1 MRIRSQSHLRFIWG
15 FAILWNLIALPATF
29 FGAVPA
35 IQEGR
40 PGAWVALTFPLAG
53 VCLLLW
59 AVRMSLRSWRFGPS
73 WLELDDAMATLGGP
87 LRARIAAPRLRGD
100 GPILLTL
107 SCINRTVTGSGSD
120 RSTWEKVVW
129 QEEQAV
135 SSDAVEAGPEGA
147 LVQVSFRLPFD
158 APPTQQ
164 DNPRDEI
171 LWRLQARA
179 RLSGVDY
186 DEVFEIPVAPAPAG
200 AAQADA
206 ARNARQPAP
215 GRPDASRILIEAD
228 ASGGT
233 RFVLP
238 AFRNL
243 KASLVTGLFASM
255 FVGGAGLFFFLV
267 RSALHGNWFS
277 LFVSGAIGI
286 VLVPFTLLLVLIALH
301 TGLVDTRVLAG
312 PAGLAI
318 TSGIFGLS
326 WTRSAPTDDVGDI
339 SLKVGMQVGMVPYYD
354 LKIARRSGRPL
365 TISAMLRNKR
375 EAGWL
380 AAEIKKSLR

>member
-1 MRIRSQSHLRFIWG
+1 MRIRSQSHLRFVWG

-29 FGAVPA
+29 LGAVPA

-40 PGAWVALTFPLAG
+40 PGAWVAFTFPLAG

-59 AVRMSLRSWRFGPS
+59 AVRLSLRFWRFGPS

-120 RSTWEKVVW
+120 SSTWEKIVW
-129 QEEQAV
+129 QEEQEV
-135 SSDAVEAGPEGA
+135 SPDAVEAGPEGA

-158 APPTQQ
+158 ASPTQEA
-164 DNPRDEI
+164 NPRDRI

-186 DEVFEIPVAPAPAG
+186 DEVFEVPVAPAPTG
-200 AAQADA
+200 TAQAKG
-206 ARNARQPAP
+206 ARNVRQFAP
-215 GRPDASRILIEAD
+215 ERPEASRILIEAD
-228 ASGGT
+228 PSGGT

-243 KASLVTGLFASM
+243 KASLLTGLFASM
-255 FVGGAGLFFFLV
+255 FVGLAGLFFFLV
-267 RSALHGNWFS
+267 RSALHGNWFGLLVS
-277 LFVSGAIGI
+277 LAIGV

-301 TGLVDTRVLAG
+301 TGFVDTRVVAG

-326 WTRSAPTDDVGDI
+326 WTRSAPKDDLGDI
-339 SLKVGMQVGMVPYYD
+339 TLKVGMQVGMVPYYD

-365 TISAMLRNKR
+365 TISAMLRDKR
-375 EAGWL
+375 EAEWL
-380 AAEIKKSLR
+380 ASEIKKSLR